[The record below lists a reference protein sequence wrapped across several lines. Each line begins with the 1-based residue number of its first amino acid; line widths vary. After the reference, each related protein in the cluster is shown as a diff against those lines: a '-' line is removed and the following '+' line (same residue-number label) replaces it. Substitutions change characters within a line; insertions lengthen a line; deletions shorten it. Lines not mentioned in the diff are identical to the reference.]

1 MARSCGIRIG
11 PRRFELVVL
20 EGSPRKHRIVA
31 FTTGEYLAGDEGD
44 AGEALEDAVRAHG
57 VPLDNVSI
65 AVDSGLAAF
74 RSLRL
79 PMTDDAKIEEVLK
92 FEIESELP
100 QWNIDDVIVDFLV
113 QQRDEKSSEL
123 LVTALRKEDLRGVL
137 DVCADAGFE
146 PQEAEIEATAM
157 LNAAMTAD
165 ICHADDAQILVH
177 IGEASTAVC
186 VVDGG
191 RVKSIRAIHIGALS
205 HDPAEAEGAP
215 SGEADDGQEPPE
227 PPSPEIEAE
236 ERERRLEQV
245 VSRIRREL
253 GRTLSAARI
262 ENPVEAIY
270 VCGWEVPNLI
280 GTTLDEVP
288 VYELDV
294 FEADSGQPAEGTAP
308 LVVAYGVA
316 LRQLGG
322 GRIASHLRREE
333 LRFTGTLERIE
344 LPLAVA
350 GLMLTTLL
358 GVFVIFEQKLYQKRA
373 QDVDLWLQSA
383 VNFMYGDPKKGT
395 ARNLEYPWDTIKSYV
410 EKIRE
415 APEQLEH
422 TKEEQLGQLQRMIEL
437 EVRKLDE
444 DLGNDL
450 GSDSGLG
457 QPQSAF
463 EALTLVVGVIG
474 ELGPEAGRVAIRK
487 ASSRT
492 LTGSG
497 TGKESVEV
505 QLDLSFFADNVVEA
519 TGHYEAFRGA
529 LDGKPWVSEV
539 AARGTSEFEDGLG
552 VYTDGM
558 RIVCDLSL
566 LQPVAAAEEGQG

>member
-1 MARSCGIRIG
+1 MARSCGIRVG

-20 EGSPRKHRIVA
+20 EGSPRKHRIIA
-31 FTTGEYLAGDEGD
+31 FTTGEYLPGDEGD
-44 AGEALEDAVRAHG
+44 AGEALKEAVRAFD
-57 VPLDNVSI
+57 VPFDNVSV

-100 QWNIDDVIVDFLV
+100 QWSIDDVIVDFLV
-113 QQRDEKSSEL
+113 QQRDEKGSEL

-157 LNAAMTAD
+157 LNAAMSAD

-215 SGEADDGQEPPE
+215 ADGEADENSPE
-227 PPSPEIEAE
+227 PSAPEIDEE
-236 ERERRLEQV
+236 ERERRLVQV

-280 GTTLDEVP
+280 GTTLDDVP

-322 GRIASHLRREE
+322 GRVASHLRREE

-358 GVFVIFEQKLYQKRA
+358 GVFVIFEQKLYQRRA

-395 ARNLEYPWDTIKSYV
+395 ARNLEYPWDDIKSYV

-422 TKEEQLGQLQRMIEL
+422 TKEEQLAQLQRMIEL

-450 GSDSGLG
+450 GSASGLG

-492 LTGSG
+492 MTGSG

-505 QLDLSFFADNVVEA
+505 QLDLSFFADNVVDA

-529 LDGKPWVSEV
+529 LNGKPWVSEV
-539 AARGTSEFEDGLG
+539 NARGTSEFEDGLG

-558 RIVCDLSL
+558 RIICDLSL
-566 LQPVAAAEEGQG
+566 LQPPPADTGKQG

>member
-1 MARSCGIRIG
+1 
-11 PRRFELVVL
+11 
-20 EGSPRKHRIVA
+20 
-31 FTTGEYLAGDEGD
+31 
-44 AGEALEDAVRAHG
+44 
-57 VPLDNVSI
+57 
-65 AVDSGLAAF
+65 
-74 RSLRL
+74 
-79 PMTDDAKIEEVLK
+79 VLK
-92 FEIESELP
+92 FEVESELP

-113 QQRDEKSSEL
+113 QRRDEQGSEV

-137 DVCADAGFE
+137 DVCSDAGFE

-157 LNAAMTAD
+157 INAAMSAD
-165 ICHADDAQILVH
+165 ISHEDDAQILVH
-177 IGEASTAVC
+177 IGEASTAVV

-191 RVKSIRAIHIGALS
+191 RVQSIRAIHIGSLS
-205 HDPAEAEGAP
+205 HDAATQAETEPDEAEQGEPSAEAEPAEP
-215 SGEADDGQEPPE
+215 EGEVD
-227 PPSPEIEAE
+227 AE
-236 ERERRLEQV
+236 ERERLLEQV

-262 ENPVEAIY
+262 ENPVDAIY
-270 VCGWEVPNLI
+270 VCGWELPNLI
-280 GTTLDEVP
+280 GTTLQDVP
-288 VYELDV
+288 IYELDV
-294 FEADSGQPAEGTAP
+294 FEADAGQPAEGTAP

-322 GRIASHLRREE
+322 GRIAGRLRREE
-333 LRFTGTLERIE
+333 LRFTGTLERVE

-350 GLMLTTLL
+350 GLMLVTLL
-358 GVFVIFEQKLYQKRA
+358 GVLVIFEQKLYQHR
-373 QDVDLWLQSA
+373 QEDVELWLQSA

-395 ARNLEYPWDTIKSYV
+395 ARNLEYPWDAIKGYV

-422 TKEEQLGQLQRMIEL
+422 TKEEQLGQLKRMIDL

-450 GSDSGLG
+450 GSQSGLG

-474 ELGPEAGRVAIRK
+474 ELGPDAGRVAIRK

-497 TGKESVEV
+497 TGQESVEV

-519 TGHYEAFRGA
+519 TSHFEAFRGA
-529 LDGKPWVSEV
+529 LDAKPWIT
-539 AARGTSEFEDGLG
+539 AIAPRGTSEFENGQG
-552 VYTDGM
+552 IYTDGM
-558 RIVCDLSL
+558 RITCDLSL
-566 LQPVAAAEEGQG
+566 LPTAAGAAAERG